1 MATSFPASGSGGT
14 ERDHPRAAL
23 DSGAVVA
30 AYARWAGV
38 YDAVFG
44 GVSAFGRRRAVE
56 AVNRLP
62 GTDVLEVGV
71 GTGLALP
78 RYRREKRVTG
88 IDLSAEMLGKARE
101 RVARE
106 GLSHVAAL
114 HEMDAEQT
122 TFADASFDIAVAMF
136 TASVVPDAKRLF
148 AEMSRV
154 VRPGGH
160 LLFVNHF
167 AAERGP
173 RWWIERAM
181 APAARV
187 LGWHPDFAVTD
198 LLDPATTPIERRE
211 ECPPFGLFTLLV
223 VKRA

>member
-1 MATSFPASGSGGT
+1 
-14 ERDHPRAAL
+14 
-23 DSGAVVA
+23 
-30 AYARWAGV
+30 
-38 YDAVFG
+38 
-44 GVSAFGRRRAVE
+44 
-56 AVNRLP
+56 
-62 GTDVLEVGV
+62 
-71 GTGLALP
+71 LP

-101 RVARE
+101 RMARE
-106 GLSHVAAL
+106 RLAHVVAL

-223 VKRA
+223 VKRP